1 MSVDRGQAAG
11 IAALARLRFDAE
23 ELGRVTDEMNQV
35 LAYVEQLKSLAV
47 DDVPNSG
54 PDPLAAE
61 GDSTRGP
68 AADLAD
74 ALHLDLPGMAPETR
88 EGFFLVP
95 PLPGVHAGE
104 GG

>member
-1 MSVDRGQAAG
+1 MSVDRRQAAG

-23 ELGRVTDEMNQV
+23 ELERITGEMNQV
-35 LAYVEQLKSLAV
+35 LAHVEQLKSLAV
-47 DDVPNSG
+47 DDMPGEG
-54 PDPLAAE
+54 PDPLADE

-68 AADLAD
+68 AADLPD
-74 ALHLDLPGMAPETR
+74 ALHLDLPRMAPEAR

-104 GG
+104 SA